1 MAKAKKRKAK
11 GRFWCCFP
19 TQCRV
24 HAGERPA
31 PIYTVFV
38 GGAEVN
44 DHLLTWGEAV
54 LLSQSYDVQ
63 GYDDVAI
70 VDTNTNEQVEYKK

>member
-1 MAKAKKRKAK
+1 MNEPEHK
-11 GRFWCCFP
+11 
-19 TQCRV
+19 
-24 HAGERPA
+24 
-31 PIYTVFV
+31 YTVFV

-44 DHLLTWGEAV
+44 DHLLTWGQAV

-70 VDTNTNEQVEYKK
+70 VDTKTNKEVEYKK

>member
-1 MAKAKKRKAK
+1 MTGPLKRKAK
-11 GRFWCCFP
+11 ERFRCCFP
-19 TQCRV
+19 IQCRT
-24 HAGERPA
+24 HRGEPRL

-54 LLSQSYDVQ
+54 LLSQSYDAQ
-63 GYDDVAI
+63 GYDDIAI